1 MAEPT
6 AVQICPVHGLPE
18 LTAGDD
24 LAAEIV
30 RRADLAD
37 GDILLVTSKAV
48 SKVEGRVVPGTDRD
62 AVIDQESVRPVARRG
77 ATRIVET
84 SHGFVMAAAG
94 VDASNTAPGTLVLL
108 PKEPDASAVA
118 LRDRIRLLTGLT
130 VGVVLSDT
138 FGRPWRNGVLDQAVG
153 AAGVQVLND
162 LRGTRDRFGNTLEM
176 TVTALVDELAA
187 AADLVKG
194 KTSGVP
200 VAVVRGL
207 AHLVTADDGPGVR
220 AIVRPAADDM
230 FRQGSHEAA
239 RGAVTARRTVRQFT
253 EEPVDPEAVRRAVE
267 IAVTAPA
274 PHHTAPWRFVEVR
287 SARARED
294 LLDRMREAWT
304 QDLRCDGFTDEQ
316 IQRRLRRGDV
326 LRAAPLLVI
335 PCLVADGAHPYPDA
349 RRAASERAMFLVAMG
364 AGVENFLVALAAEG
378 LGSAWVSSTLFCP
391 DVAREALA
399 LPESWEPMGTV
410 AVGRP
415 AGVPATRPARAV
427 DDFLTVR

>member
-1 MAEPT
+1 MAEP
-6 AVQICPVHGLPE
+6 APVQLCPVNGLPE

-37 GDILLVTSKAV
+37 GDIVLVTSKAV

-62 AVIDQESVRPVARRG
+62 AVIDQEAVRLVARRG

-108 PKEPDASAVA
+108 PKDPDASAAA
-118 LRDRIRLLTGLT
+118 LRDRIRVLTGLT

-138 FGRPWRNGVLDQAVG
+138 FGRPWRIGVLDQAVG
-153 AAGVQVLND
+153 AAGVQVLHD
-162 LRGTRDRFGNTLEM
+162 LRGTRDRFGNALEM

-194 KTSGVP
+194 KSSGVP

-220 AIVRPAADDM
+220 AIVRPAAEDM
-230 FRQGSHEAA
+230 FRQGSQEAA
-239 RGAVTARRTVRQFT
+239 RDAVTARRTVRRFT
-253 EEPVDPEAVRRAVE
+253 EEPVDPESVRRAVE
-267 IAVTAPA
+267 VAITAPA
-274 PHHTAPWRFVEVR
+274 PHHTTPWRFVEVR
-287 SARARED
+287 SPRVRED
-294 LLDRMREAWT
+294 LLDRMRDAWT
-304 QDLRCDGFTDEQ
+304 HDLRRDGFTDEQ

-326 LRAAPLLVI
+326 LRAAPLLVV

-349 RRAASERAMFLVAMG
+349 QRAASERAMFLVAMG

-378 LGSAWVSSTLFCP
+378 LGSSWVSSTLFCP
-391 DVAREALA
+391 DVARESLA
-399 LPESWEPMGTV
+399 LPRSWEPMGTV
-410 AVGRP
+410 AVGHP
-415 AGVPATRPARAV
+415 AGAPAIRPARAV